1 IAVAWSP
8 AYVWSAHQLLTEAS
22 SIGVMLAFLA
32 AAGPCLLAR
41 EDGREPPRLL
51 HAVAL
56 AVLAWVGW
64 LTRPNLALLVPAA
77 LCAAA
82 LETSPRH
89 ALRAPAPWIFTLV
102 AAGLWLATTVAVVGA
117 TGRAPYAHYALLP
130 QLLKVRDVRLFRA
143 EYPGT
148 LAFALE
154 HARAVAAL
162 LAGA

>member
-1 IAVAWSP
+1 
-8 AYVWSAHQLLTEAS
+8 
-22 SIGVMLAFLA
+22 
-32 AAGPCLLAR
+32 
-41 EDGREPPRLL
+41 L

-82 LETSPRH
+82 LETSPRR

-102 AAGLWLATTVAVVGA
+102 AAGLWLATTAAVVGA

-148 LAFALE
+148 LAFAIE

-162 LAGA
+162 LAGAAARLAHELFLEPVHHWVGWLALPGLARAFACRGRGGFERRLAAI

>member
-1 IAVAWSP
+1 VLPLLLALPLWLGASLPTVFALHLLYASAIGGAAAFVGRRALSLPGSIGFAIAVAWSP

-41 EDGREPPRLL
+41 EDGRGPPRLL

-82 LETSPRH
+82 LETSPRR
-89 ALRAPAPWIFTLV
+89 ALRA
-102 AAGLWLATTVAVVGA
+102 
-117 TGRAPYAHYALLP
+117 
-130 QLLKVRDVRLFRA
+130 
-143 EYPGT
+143 
-148 LAFALE
+148 
-154 HARAVAAL
+154 
-162 LAGA
+162 